1 MNLALQIGDSQIP
14 CDRVLQQLHESQ
26 LLPQLLREILID
38 ETIDRVAAE
47 YRIDLTPSQEEFDR
61 LSAQVAT
68 IAPFQ
73 GMNSEQLM
81 AITNRTLKLY
91 KFKQAGWGHKVS
103 SYFEAVRDRLER
115 VSYSILLVED
125 GAIAQ
130 ELFFRIQSAE
140 NSFAELA
147 LKYSQDETAQ
157 RGGTIGSMLLSEV
170 NPAIAAVLNTLKPG
184 ELSTLFQLDRFY
196 GFMRLNDTIEP
207 ELDENMHQ
215 ALLDEL
221 FENWIQLQ
229 IATEIGANAE
239 ISLTTLAT
247 GARQTTTPAEA
258 ALGDRS
264 PKLLAAETATI
275 AATAPNRAATTF
287 DPFAPDFAYRE
298 TNLTEDPGDS
308 LPPTTPQVTV
318 VTEPGEQDLAVTT
331 GFFFPDSPNDK

>member
-14 CDRVLQQLHESQ
+14 GDRVLQQLHESQ
-26 LLPQLLREILID
+26 LLPQLLREIIID
-38 ETIDRVAAE
+38 ETIDRVAEE

-68 IAPFQ
+68 ITPFQ
-73 GMNSEQLM
+73 GMNPEQLA
-81 AITNRTLKLY
+81 AITARTLKLY

-103 SYFEAVRDRLER
+103 SYFETVRDRLDR
-115 VSYSILLVED
+115 VSYSILLIED

-147 LKYSQDETAQ
+147 VKYSQDETAQ
-157 RGGTIGSMLLSEV
+157 RGGLIGPMLLSEV
-170 NPAIAAVLNTLKPG
+170 NPAIASVLSKLKPG

-196 GFMRLNDTIEP
+196 GFMRLNESIEP

-215 ALLDEL
+215 VLLDEL
-221 FENWIQLQ
+221 FENWIQIQL
-229 IATEIGANAE
+229 ATAIGTNAE
-239 ISLTTLAT
+239 ISLTTLASDT
-247 GARQTTTPAEA
+247 HKVDAPVEI

-264 PKLLAAETATI
+264 PKLITAETATI
-275 AATAPNRAATTF
+275 AATIPNRAATPI

-298 TNLTEDPGDS
+298 TNLTEDAGDS
-308 LPPTTPQVTV
+308 LPPTTPEVTV
-318 VTEPGEQDLAVTT
+318 VKEPEEKDLAVTT
-331 GFFFPDSPNDK
+331 GFFFPDSPEDN